1 MKKIHFAALLIFCF
15 SLTVFSQ
22 SEVVSVTSI
31 VKVKNEK
38 RAEAAFYYENNWKVL
53 RKLALEKGY
62 IHSYEFIEAKADE
75 KADFDFI
82 TITRFKD
89 QAQYEKAEEN
99 FRIIMEPRGG
109 PKLLNDLKPVDFRE
123 IVFDKIGKS
132 LFVTK
137 PDEKKKSKDKI
148 KEKK

>member
-1 MKKIHFAALLIFCF
+1 MKKLHFTALLIFCF

-38 RAEAAFYYENNWKVL
+38 RAEAAFYYQNNWKVL
-53 RKLALEKGY
+53 RKQALERGY

-89 QAQYEKAEEN
+89 QAQFEKAEEN
-99 FRIIMEPRGG
+99 FRKLMEPRGD
-109 PKLLNDLKPVDFRE
+109 PKLLNDVKPDDFRE
-123 IVFDKIGKS
+123 VVFVKIGKS
-132 LFVTK
+132 LLVTAS
-137 PDEKKKSKDKI
+137 DEKKKSKD
-148 KEKK
+148 E